1 MNIVRKIYCRIF
13 QKIMYL
19 ATPLLPFRE
28 PKLLNDI
35 LSILDVIKE
44 KKIDSV
50 MLVTG
55 KRIRSSGLT
64 LPLENALKD
73 NNIVCTIYDHTLPN
87 PTSGNV
93 YEAKELYLENNCKGI
108 FAFGG
113 GSVMD
118 CAKALGALIAR
129 PKMTLKKMQGL
140 IKIRKKLP
148 TLIAIPT
155 TAGSGS
161 ETTVAAV
168 IVDSMTHHK
177 YVIND
182 FCLIPEYAVMMPSVT
197 ISLPQHITAITGMDA
212 LTHAIEAYI
221 GKSKTKKTKKASE
234 EAVKLILKNLKTA
247 YDDGK
252 NLEARKNMLYASY
265 LAGTAFTKSY
275 VGYVHAVAHPL
286 GGKYQVAHGLANA
299 VLLPH
304 VLREYKSKVSKSLSQ
319 LAKISGLVDDNVSEY
334 EAAEI
339 FILHI
344 ENMNT
349 YMGIPKKLECIR
361 KSDIPEMAKLAD
373 KEANPLYP
381 VPVLWDCKELEKIY
395 LLICNENN

>member
-35 LSILDVIKE
+35 LSIIDVLKE

-73 NNIVCTIYDHTLPN
+73 NNIVCTIYDNTLPN

-93 YEAKELYLENNCKGI
+93 YEAKELYLANNCKGI
-108 FAFGG
+108 IAFGG

-197 ISLPQHITAITGMDA
+197 INLPQHITAITGMDA

-265 LAGTAFTKSY
+265 LAGTAFTRSY

-319 LAKISGLVDDNVSEY
+319 LAKISGLVDDNVSDY

-361 KSDIPEMAKLAD
+361 KSDIPLMAKLAD

-395 LLICNENN
+395 SLICNDNN